1 MADYPAHLVREHRL
15 ASGTAVT
22 IRPMRPQ
29 DAGLTRA
36 LLDGLSE
43 DARRLRFKQSAQ
55 APSPQLIGFLTDVD
69 YARHMAFLA
78 TVQSAAGE
86 QAVGEARY
94 VVEPDGRTGEF
105 AIVVA
110 DAWQGTGVAG
120 LLMEALFRAARAH
133 GLKSVAGLV
142 AGENARMLRFVRA
155 LGFEAE
161 PAPQDPRVVR
171 VVKRL

>member
-15 ASGTAVT
+15 ANGTALT
-22 IRPMRPQ
+22 IRPVRPQ

-43 DARRLRFKQSAQ
+43 QARRLRFKQA
-55 APSPQLIGFLTDVD
+55 AHAASPQLIGFLTDVD
-69 YARHMAFLA
+69 YERHMAFLA
-78 TVQSAAGE
+78 TIRLAAGE

-94 VVEPDGRTGEF
+94 LVEPDGRTCEF
-105 AIVVA
+105 AIAVA

-120 LLMEALFRAARAH
+120 LLMEALFRAARAK

-142 AGENARMLRFVRA
+142 AGENARMLRFVHA

-161 PAPQDPRVVR
+161 PAAQDPRVVR
-171 VVKRL
+171 VLKRL